1 MKAALP
7 LIALLLSACAGKGAF
22 PSLNPRPIEAQ
33 AAGFLQEPDQ
43 QVALPL
49 PSDPKISARI
59 EAIARPALDS
69 DAAFDAAA
77 ADAERL
83 MPNLGPSGSE
93 SWVQAQMRVSALE
106 RNRYAVKSGLAEL
119 DSVRRELMAAP
130 KSEDLNKLEDRI
142 RQIEALDARQ
152 DAKMQRLQAALSR

>member
-1 MKAALP
+1 
-7 LIALLLSACAGKGAF
+7 LLSACAGKGAF

-59 EAIARPALDS
+59 ESIARPALDS
-69 DAAFDAAA
+69 EAVFDAAA
-77 ADAERL
+77 VEAERIVSRA
-83 MPNLGPSGSE
+83 GPSGSD
-93 SWVQAQMRVSALE
+93 SWVLAQMRVSALE
-106 RNRYAVKSGLAEL
+106 RSRYAVKSGLAEL

-130 KSEDLNKLEDRI
+130 KSEDLNTLEDRI

-152 DAKMQRLQAALSR
+152 DATMQRLQATLSR

>member
-1 MKAALP
+1 MKAVLP

-59 EAIARPALDS
+59 ESIARPALDS
-69 DAAFDAAA
+69 EAVFDAAA
-77 ADAERL
+77 VEAERIVSRA
-83 MPNLGPSGSE
+83 GPSGSD
-93 SWVQAQMRVSALE
+93 SWVLAQMRVSALE
-106 RNRYAVKSGLAEL
+106 RSRYAVKSGLAEL

-130 KSEDLNKLEDRI
+130 KSEDLNTLEDRI

-152 DAKMQRLQAALSR
+152 DATMQRLQATLSR

>member
-1 MKAALP
+1 MKAAVP
-7 LIALLLSACAGKGAF
+7 LIALLLCACAGKGAF

-33 AAGFLQEPDQ
+33 AAGLLQEPDQ
-43 QVALPL
+43 PVALPL

-69 DAAFDAAA
+69 ESAFDAAA

-83 MPNLGPSGSE
+83 MPKLGPSGSE
-93 SWVQAQMRVSALE
+93 SWVHAQMRVSALE
-106 RNRYAVKSGLAEL
+106 RHRYAVKSGLAEL
-119 DSVRRELMAAP
+119 DSVRRELMATP
-130 KSEDLNKLEDRI
+130 KSEDLNTLEDRI

-152 DAKMQRLQAALSR
+152 DAAMQRLQAALSR

>member
-152 DAKMQRLQAALSR
+152 DATMQRLQAALSR

>member
-7 LIALLLSACAGKGAF
+7 LVALLVSACAGKGDF
-22 PSLNPRPIEAQ
+22 PSLNPRPIEAE
-33 AAGFLQEPDQ
+33 AAGLLQEPDQ
-43 QVALPL
+43 QVALPR
-49 PSDPKISARI
+49 PSDPKIAARI

-69 DAAFDAAA
+69 DSAFDAAA

-83 MPNLGPSGSE
+83 MPKAGSSGSD

-106 RNRYAVKSGLAEL
+106 RSRYAVKSGLAEL
-119 DSVRRELMAAP
+119 DNVRRELMAAP
-130 KSEDLNKLEDRI
+130 KSEDLNTLEDRI

-152 DAKMQRLQAALSR
+152 DAAMQRLQAALSR

>member
-49 PSDPKISARI
+49 PSDPKISALI

-152 DAKMQRLQAALSR
+152 DATMQRLQAALSR

>member
-7 LIALLLSACAGKGAF
+7 LIALSLSACAGKGAF

-43 QVALPL
+43 QVAALL
-49 PSDPKISARI
+49 PSDPKTSARI
-59 EAIARPALDS
+59 EGIARPALDG

-77 ADAERL
+77 ADAER
-83 MPNLGPSGSE
+83 MVSRAGPSGSD
-93 SWVQAQMRVSALE
+93 SWVLAQMRVSALE
-106 RNRYAVKSGLAEL
+106 RSRYAVKSGLAEL
-119 DSVRRELMAAP
+119 DIVRRELMAPP
-130 KSEDLNKLEDRI
+130 KSEDLNRLEDRI

-152 DAKMQRLQAALSR
+152 DATMQRLQAALSR

>member
-119 DSVRRELMAAP
+119 DNVRRELMAAP